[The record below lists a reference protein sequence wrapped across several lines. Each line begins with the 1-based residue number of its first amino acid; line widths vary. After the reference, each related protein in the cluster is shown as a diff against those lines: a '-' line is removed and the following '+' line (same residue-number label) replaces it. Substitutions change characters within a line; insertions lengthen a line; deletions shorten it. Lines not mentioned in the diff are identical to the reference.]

1 MLEDRVYPLFRRFD
15 FRGKGRLRNR
25 LPVRSEGRAEVDF
38 PGGLRLELDLEESIQ
53 RDFLFG
59 LVDRHEL
66 DLVIDHLAGFGDFVD
81 VGAHIGYYTVGAAR
95 TTSGRVLA
103 LEPNPDARAQLER
116 NVALNGLENVIVRPA
131 AVAAEP
137 GRSHLHVPAT
147 PDPSFSSLEP
157 ARFAEGEPI
166 EVEVSTVDREVEA
179 ARLEPRVVK
188 IDVEGG
194 ELDVVAGMT
203 QTLEAKPVLLVEVSE
218 ANAAEL
224 AQRLEGYEG
233 FRVARGSLEP
243 LETGSGL
250 FNALFLPR

>member
-1 MLEDRVYPLFRRFD
+1 VIEDMVYPLFRRFD
-15 FRGKGRLRNR
+15 FRGKGRLRTV
-25 LPVRSEGRAEVDF
+25 LPVRSEGEALAEF
-38 PGGLRLELDLEESIQ
+38 PGGMRLELDLRESLQ

-157 ARFAEGEPI
+157 GRFAEGEPI

-203 QTLEAKPVLLVEVSE
+203 QTLEAKPVVLVEVSE
-218 ANAAEL
+218 ANVAEL
-224 AQRLEGYEG
+224 AQRLEGYAG

-243 LETGSGL
+243 LATGSGL